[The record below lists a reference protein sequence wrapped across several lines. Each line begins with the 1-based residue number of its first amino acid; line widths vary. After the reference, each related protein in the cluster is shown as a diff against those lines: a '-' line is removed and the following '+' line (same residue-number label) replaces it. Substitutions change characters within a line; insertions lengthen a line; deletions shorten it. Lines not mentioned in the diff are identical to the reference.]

1 MKYCFSMS
9 MRLLRFARNDNRMAL
24 SLRGAEGDEA
34 ISAASPRRQELRG
47 IDRRGAFADLEMQ
60 LRLTALA
67 APTRLGDHLTAPD
80 MVAELDGRLV
90 GAAIGRDEVMAVA
103 HQNQIAAAPGPAH
116 MHHDAVIRRQDVGA
130 GRRRKIDALVGRA
143 AGR

>member
-1 MKYCFSMS
+1 
-9 MRLLRFARNDNRMAL
+9 
-24 SLRGAEGDEA
+24 
-34 ISAASPRRQELRG
+34 
-47 IDRRGAFADLEMQ
+47 MQ
-60 LRLTALA
+60 LRLAALA

>member
-9 MRLLRFARNDNRMAL
+9 MRLLRFARNDNRIAL

-60 LRLTALA
+60 LRLAALA

-103 HQNQIAAAPGPAH
+103 HPNHIAAAARPSPN
-116 MHHDAVIRRQDVGA
+116 HHHSGIPPPDVGTS
-130 GRRRKIDALVGRA
+130 RRRKNDVPLC
-143 AGR
+143 

>member
-1 MKYCFSMS
+1 MTTVWPCHCEEPKATKQS
-9 MRLLRFARNDNRMAL
+9 RPR
-24 SLRGAEGDEA
+24 
-34 ISAASPRRQELRG
+34 SPRRQELRG

-60 LRLTALA
+60 LRLAALA

-116 MHHDAVIRRQDVGA
+116 MQH
-130 GRRRKIDALVGRA
+130 
-143 AGR
+143 